1 MKKLEFKNKKVKFE
15 YEFIDTYEAG
25 IVLMGSEVKMIR
37 QGKLSLVDTYCYFNR
52 GELFLKGMNI
62 VETGIAYSHES
73 NRDRKLLLKNKQ
85 LRKLENELIKGLTIV
100 PYRVYFNDRGLIKV
114 EIVLGRGKKMWDKRN
129 DIKQRDLDRE
139 LKNY

>member
-73 NRDRKLLLKNKQ
+73 TRDRKLLLKNKQ

>member
-73 NRDRKLLLKNKQ
+73 TRDRKLLLKNKQ
-85 LRKLENELIKGLTIV
+85 LRKLGNELIKGLTIV

>member
-73 NRDRKLLLKNKQ
+73 TRDRKLLLKNKQ

-114 EIVLGRGKKMWDKRN
+114 EIVLGRGKKTWDKRN

>member
-1 MKKLEFKNKKVKFE
+1 MLYLLYHFQP
-15 YEFIDTYEAG
+15 
-25 IVLMGSEVKMIR
+25 S
-37 QGKLSLVDTYCYFNR
+37 LSLVDTYCYFNG

-62 VETGIAYSHES
+62 TETGVAYSHEAV
-73 NRDRKLLLKNKQ
+73 RDRKLLMKKRE

-100 PYRVYFNDRGLIKV
+100 PYKVFFNERGFIKV

-139 LKNY
+139 LKRY